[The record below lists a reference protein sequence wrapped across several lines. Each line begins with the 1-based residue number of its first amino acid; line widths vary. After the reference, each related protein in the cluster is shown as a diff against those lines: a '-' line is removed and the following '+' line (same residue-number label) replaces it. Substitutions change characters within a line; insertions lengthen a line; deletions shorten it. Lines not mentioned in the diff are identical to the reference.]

1 MRRNDILHLVK
12 DSKPKP
18 PEPEETIASSE
29 RHFRKS
35 MKRFLAILVIIA
47 ILLAV
52 YFMSTEPSALE
63 GGNIAKW
70 NA

>member
-1 MRRNDILHLVK
+1 
-12 DSKPKP
+12 
-18 PEPEETIASSE
+18 
-29 RHFRKS
+29 